1 MTKITQKGFSITT
14 GTIIIAILALIGA
27 LAISPAQAAK
37 PGTGGGGGS
46 AFCPCFTSTIIDAN
60 IAELRGSG
68 VGALLN
74 GYDGGFTCEDN
85 GDAVNLRFNNADHSV
100 SVSVFGELDS
110 DNYVSGC
117 GWSGRPL
124 DTTTQEASEC
134 QDQIKQSWAWKVLGC
149 PSL

>member
-37 PGTGGGGGS
+37 PGSGGSGGS
-46 AFCPCFTSTIIDAN
+46 AFCPCFTSTIIDATL
-60 IAELRGSG
+60 AEGGGSG
-68 VGALLN
+68 IRGLL
-74 GYDGGFTCEDN
+74 DGTTGSYWCEDT
-85 GDAVNLRFNNADHSV
+85 GDAVNFRINSAGDMNI
-100 SVSVFGELDS
+100 SVFGELIDGS
-110 DNYVSGC
+110 QGPGC

-124 DTTTQEASEC
+124 DTTTQQASEC
-134 QDQIKQSWAWKVLGC
+134 QDQIKQSWAWQVLGC